1 MFHFKQL
8 SATHT
13 ATVHG
18 LGVNE
23 FERKGQFY
31 ATFNSN
37 SLKQEQ
43 MQSFIKKVTNI

>member
-1 MFHFKQL
+1 MIHFKQL

-31 ATFNSN
+31 ATFKFKF
-37 SLKQEQ
+37 LETG
-43 MQSFIKKVTNI
+43 TNAIFY